1 MSPGK
6 RQLGDASVGAAVG
19 RWPWEAVEGG
29 RGGGGMVRAGATLG
43 RRGHRPPEE
52 EAAGHPQE
60 SHHCSSCEVGWGRS
74 AGHRRTSAKKLRFC
88 IRI

>member
-52 EAAGHPQE
+52 EAGHP
-60 SHHCSSCEVGWGRS
+60 
-74 AGHRRTSAKKLRFC
+74 
-88 IRI
+88 